1 MTTSNPSIVELR
13 GAMTALVTPFRD
25 GRVDFPCLDRLV
37 DRQIEAGMD
46 WLVPCGTTGE
56 SPTLSADEADRIL
69 DAVLARAGG
78 RCRVL
83 MGTGSNDTKAT
94 VEKTLRAAR
103 AGADAVMLVA
113 PYYNRPTQEG
123 LFRHFSKVAG
133 SVDLPVVLY
142 NVPFR
147 TGVEISNDVVVRLRE
162 SCRNIVAIKHA
173 TGNVDGVTDLL
184 TRCDIIVLSGDDQ
197 LTWPLMSLGAAGVIS
212 VVSNIDPGLVR
223 ALVDAAQAGQLTEG
237 LMWHRKVERLATA
250 LALHGPNPIPIKTAM
265 AVAGLLKEEFRLPL
279 CSPTADARDAIRTLL
294 IGLELLEP
302 TCGGI
307 T

>member
-1 MTTSNPSIVELR
+1 MTTYNNGIGELR
-13 GAMTALVTPFRD
+13 GAMTALVTPFQD
-25 GRVDFPCLDRLV
+25 GRIDFPCLDRLV
-37 DRQIEAGMD
+37 DRQIEAGID

-69 DAVLARAGG
+69 DSVLARAGG

-83 MGTGSNDTKAT
+83 VGTGSNNTQTT
-94 VEKTLRAAR
+94 VETTLRAAR

-123 LFRHFSKVAG
+123 LFRHFSKVAE

-162 SCRNIVAIKHA
+162 SCSNIVAIKHA
-173 TGNVDGVTDLL
+173 TGKVDGVTDLL
-184 TRCDIIVLSGDDQ
+184 TRCDVIVLSGDDQ

-212 VVSNIDPGLVR
+212 VVANIDPRSVR
-223 ALVDAAQAGQLTEG
+223 GLVDAAQAGQLTEG
-237 LMWHRKVERLATA
+237 LRWHRKVEKLATA
-250 LALHGPNPIPIKTAM
+250 LAAHGPNPVPIKTAM
-265 AVAGLLKEEFRLPL
+265 ALAGLMKEEFRLPL
-279 CSPTADARDAIRTLL
+279 CSPTADARDAIRSLL
-294 IGLELLEP
+294 AGLELLKP
-302 TCGGI
+302 TRRG
-307 T
+307 TA